1 MNYSV
6 FKIIGR
12 QRIREGAYS
21 KLGDAVKKAKESLN
35 EKNIFGC

>member
-21 KLGDAVKKAKESLN
+21 KLGDAVKRQKRVLT
-35 EKNIFGC
+35 KNIFGC